1 MTAEHAATADAD
13 RTDPDLARIVRDTV
27 AVVDAPEQD
36 GTAVAVW
43 HIDVGPDIGLARP
56 CGAWLLD
63 GDDNGDQVRAL
74 VRGRRIL
81 ATAAGARALASLHPE
96 IDGWID
102 GDATVRGVHDEIDA
116 LQQAFEQHLRETG
129 RSFVAPG
136 WPQVPAGLDPD
147 ASAVLQ
153 MAADTTG
160 GDDGTGAALA
170 LSRRLADLADTWQK
184 VERQRLARQF
194 LRGRGGDAHRA
205 LPVALRPGG
214 RSAGEGAA
222 AGKD

>member
-1 MTAEHAATADAD
+1 MTAERAATAHTD
-13 RTDPDLARIVRDTV
+13 RADPDLDRVVRDTV
-27 AVVDAPEQD
+27 AVVDAPEPD
-36 GTAVAVW
+36 GSAVAVW

-63 GDDNGDQVRAL
+63 GDENGDQVRAL

-96 IDGWID
+96 FDGWID

-129 RSFVAPG
+129 RSFVAPR
-136 WPQVPAGLDPD
+136 WPQVPAGLDSD
-147 ASAVLQ
+147 APAGPQ
-153 MAADTTG
+153 TAADTTG
-160 GDDGTGAALA
+160 GDDGTGTALA

-194 LRGRGGDAHRA
+194 LRRHGGPAHRA
-205 LPVALRPGG
+205 LPVVLRPDG
-214 RSAGEGAA
+214 RSAGEDAA